1 MGDITIEIPS
11 IENFAQNIIGATIEG
26 YPVVHA
32 KNNGNSL
39 TLRVNGP
46 VKMFRKIE
54 QIKCLNLGPGNKEL
68 STLNIL
74 QVKNVKCN
82 SFYRILT
89 A

>member
-1 MGDITIEIPS
+1 MGDIIIEIPR

-32 KNNGNSL
+32 KNNGESL

-46 VKMFRKIE
+46 VKMFRKIK
-54 QIKCLNLGPGNKEL
+54 QIKCLNLGPGNKDL
-68 STLNIL
+68 STLKIL
-74 QVKNVKCN
+74 QVKNVSSN